1 MLNLGASHNLGAG
14 KIRGPRH
21 ELDGPVPPAAWDRQ
35 RASVQG
41 AAEAARTACR
51 WSSGS
56 TAAEGT
62 DGRVMAVKSSR
73 RSPPHALKSAPR
85 RLSRRLTRPAA
96 RPLNTD
102 IMTLFVMTD
111 DCSYTRS
118 CMAAAAAA
126 SLNKVLPRLR
136 LIPRRFHLIR
146 PLAFLPLPRRMLFCL
161 VLGKLLVSTVLN

>member
-73 RSPPHALKSAPR
+73 RSPR
-85 RLSRRLTRPAA
+85 RR
-96 RPLNTD
+96 
-102 IMTLFVMTD
+102 
-111 DCSYTRS
+111 
-118 CMAAAAAA
+118 
-126 SLNKVLPRLR
+126 
-136 LIPRRFHLIR
+136 
-146 PLAFLPLPRRMLFCL
+146 RRMHSNLHRA
-161 VLGKLLVSTVLN
+161 VYRAVSRDPPPARSTLT

>member
-1 MLNLGASHNLGAG
+1 MLNLGASHNLPGRQNSG
-14 KIRGPRH
+14 TSPRI
-21 ELDGPVPPAAWDRQ
+21 GRACAPCSVGPPACVSARCSGVSLVEWVDGGGHRRPGHGGQ
-35 RASVQG
+35 IFSSF
-41 AAEAARTACR
+41 AA
-51 WSSGS
+51 
-56 TAAEGT
+56 
-62 DGRVMAVKSSR
+62 
-73 RSPPHALKSAPR
+73 PPPPRALKSAPR
-85 RLSRRLTRPAA
+85 RLSRRLTRRAA

-111 DCSYTRS
+111 DCSYTGS
-118 CMAAAAAA
+118 CMAAAAAVAA